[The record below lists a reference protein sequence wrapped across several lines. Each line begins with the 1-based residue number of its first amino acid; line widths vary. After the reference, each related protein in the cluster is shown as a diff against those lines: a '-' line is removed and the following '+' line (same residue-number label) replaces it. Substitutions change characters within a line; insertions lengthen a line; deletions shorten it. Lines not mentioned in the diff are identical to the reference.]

1 MNKVKYNPFSSFKP
15 VGLDQFFNEVSG
27 RSISDFFE
35 NDFIKIVPSV
45 NIIENEDS
53 YVIEVAAPGL
63 AKDDFS
69 VEIDDQ
75 HLVIE
80 GLKKENKKE
89 SVESGKTTRREFNY
103 GSFKRRFHLSDDID
117 KNEIIADYSN
127 GILSINVKKK
137 EESKI
142 VKKTIKIS

>member
-35 NDFIKIVPSV
+35 NDFINIVPSV